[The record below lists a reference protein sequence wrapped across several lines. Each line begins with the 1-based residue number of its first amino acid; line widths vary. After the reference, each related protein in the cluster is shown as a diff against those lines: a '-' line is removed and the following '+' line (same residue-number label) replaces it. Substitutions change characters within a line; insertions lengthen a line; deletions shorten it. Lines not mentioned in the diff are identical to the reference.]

1 MISIQQY
8 TYQADWSKVTTAF
21 LNKYP
26 NGQQPHVIEVDTIS
40 RQLTKEGH
48 LQLRR
53 LLRTKYLFLDYYYI
67 EDIYINPNDKECLIT
82 TKPLHYQN
90 LSIIEKCR
98 YKGNK
103 ETTEY
108 TQSIRLEHSILKNK
122 IIQQYKEM
130 SKKGIEV
137 IENKIR
143 EIKK

>member
-1 MISIQQY
+1 MISIQHY
-8 TYQADWSKVTTAF
+8 IYQSDWTKVTTAF

-26 NGQQPHVIEVDTIS
+26 NSQQPHVIEVDTIS
-40 RQLTKEGH
+40 RHLTNEGH
-48 LQLRR
+48 LQLQR

-67 EDIYINPNDKECLIT
+67 EDIYINPIDKECLIT

-90 LSIIEKCR
+90 LGIVEKCQ

-137 IENKIR
+137 IEQKIR